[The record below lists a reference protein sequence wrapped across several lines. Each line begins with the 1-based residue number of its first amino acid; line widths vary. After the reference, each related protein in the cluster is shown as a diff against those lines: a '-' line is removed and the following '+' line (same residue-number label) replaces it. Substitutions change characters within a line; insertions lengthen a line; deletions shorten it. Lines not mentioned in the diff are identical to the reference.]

1 MDLRQFFLL
10 MMRGWWVI
18 ALAVLV
24 TVASTAFFVSRQAP
38 EFRSSTTVE
47 LIPFAGL
54 EAREVVDVYNL
65 LDKRNLSNTLARK
78 AEGSAMAQV
87 VADKLGIDPSVVSR
101 AEITAI
107 VLPDSNIIEVSAS
120 SSNRDLAA
128 AISNTVAEEML
139 GQTPDKILQLE
150 AIDRAAPPANPIA
163 PQPSRML
170 VLALLSGLAL
180 GVGFVVIEHL
190 VRGTPGTGG
199 PGIGGGRREPAVRTT
214 PQVGG
219 AKAFTDQ

>member
-1 MDLRQFFLL
+1 MDLRQFFVLVL
-10 MMRGWWVI
+10 RGWWVI

-38 EFRSSTTVE
+38 EYRSSTTVE

-78 AEGSAMAQV
+78 AEGSAMAEV
-87 VADKLGIDPSVVSR
+87 VAAKLGVDIGVVTR
-101 AEITAI
+101 ADITAI

-120 SSNRDLAA
+120 SSNSELAA

-150 AIDRAAPPANPIA
+150 AIDRAAPPASPIE

-170 VLALLSGLAL
+170 VLALMSGLVL
-180 GVGFVVIEHL
+180 GVGFVILEHL
-190 VRGTPGTGG
+190 VRGTTGTGG
-199 PGIGGGRREPAVRTT
+199 PGGGERREHAPVLST
-214 PQVGG
+214 PQVSG
-219 AKAFTDQ
+219 AKAFTDK